1 MIKSSLNKKSS
12 KSKNRVPL
20 YKEDGQLEKLEE
32 NRVNNNVNND
42 GLFNK
47 DVNHPSERGS
57 D

>member
-1 MIKSSLNKKSS
+1 MKNGRSKKSIL
-12 KSKNRVPL
+12 L

-32 NRVNNNVNND
+32 NRTNNNND

>member
-1 MIKSSLNKKSS
+1 LIIKND
-12 KSKNRVPL
+12 KSKTRFPL
-20 YKEDGQLEKLEE
+20 SKEDGQLEKLEE
-32 NRVNNNVNND
+32 NRINNDDIND

>member
-1 MIKSSLNKKSS
+1 MIKKSD
-12 KSKNRVPL
+12 KSKTWIPL

-32 NRVNNNVNND
+32 NKVNNNVNND

-47 DVNHPSERGS
+47 DVNHPYERGS

>member
-1 MIKSSLNKKSS
+1 MNKKSS
-12 KSKNRVPL
+12 KSKDRVPL
-20 YKEDGQLEKLEE
+20 YNEDGQLEKLEE
-32 NRVNNNVNND
+32 NRVNNNVESD

>member
-1 MIKSSLNKKSS
+1 MIKKSN
-12 KSKNRVPL
+12 KSKTRVPIS
-20 YKEDGQLEKLEE
+20 KEDGQLEKLEE
-32 NRVNNNVNND
+32 NRINNNDNND

>member
-1 MIKSSLNKKSS
+1 LIKKSD
-12 KSKNRVPL
+12 KSKTKFPL
-20 YKEDGQLEKLEE
+20 SKEDGQLEKLEE

-47 DVNHPSERGS
+47 DVNHPSERVS

>member
-1 MIKSSLNKKSS
+1 MKNSRS
-12 KSKNRVPL
+12 KTSIPL

-32 NRVNNNVNND
+32 NRTNNNND

-47 DVNHPSERGS
+47 DVNNPLERGS

>member
-1 MIKSSLNKKSS
+1 LIKKNDKS
-12 KSKNRVPL
+12 KSKFPL
-20 YKEDGQLEKLEE
+20 SKEDGQLEKLEE
-32 NRVNNNVNND
+32 NRINNNDNND

>member
-1 MIKSSLNKKSS
+1 MKKKSS
-12 KSKNRVPL
+12 KFKNRVQL
-20 YKEDGQLEKLEE
+20 YKQDGQLGKLEE

>member
-1 MIKSSLNKKSS
+1 LIIKND
-12 KSKNRVPL
+12 KSKTRFPL
-20 YKEDGQLEKLEE
+20 SKEDGQLEKLEE
-32 NRVNNNVNND
+32 NGINNNDNND

>member
-1 MIKSSLNKKSS
+1 MNKKSS
-12 KSKNRVPL
+12 KSKNRVLL
-20 YKEDGQLEKLEE
+20 YNEDGQLEKLEE

>member
-1 MIKSSLNKKSS
+1 LIKKSD
-12 KSKNRVPL
+12 KSKTKFPL
-20 YKEDGQLEKLEE
+20 SEEDGQLEKLEE